1 MSPDQTDSF
10 RYWQIKMIHVRRASS
25 DQIPAQHDDGV
36 TNVDGASLFTNKTDI
51 YEIPPEYITV
61 TYVFSPDIG
70 HYLCSQVKNYW
81 LTVVDVDP
89 VWPEGVEPSEEH
101 AEMWEDFSRSISP
114 ENDYFVASSIVS
126 DWREGLP
133 TESIVFTKTVIE
145 SEYLGEFPDV
155 GGDCGGQAALES
167 ACEAPL

>member
-1 MSPDQTDSF
+1 VNPDQTDSF
-10 RYWQIKMIHVRRASS
+10 RYWQIKMIH
-25 DQIPAQHDDGV
+25 DH
-36 TNVDGASLFTNKTDI
+36 TFVD
-51 YEIPPEYITV
+51 YPEAHKPFPEKITV

-81 LTVVDVDP
+81 LTVVDSDL

-101 AEMWEDFSRSISP
+101 AEMWEEVLHSISP
-114 ENDYFVASSIVS
+114 ENDYFVARSLIR
-126 DWREGLP
+126 DWREGLS
-133 TESIVFTKTVIE
+133 TEDIVFTKAVIE

-167 ACEAPL
+167 ACEAAL

>member
-1 MSPDQTDSF
+1 VNPDQNDSF
-10 RYWQIKMIHVRRASS
+10 RYWQIKMIHV
-25 DQIPAQHDDGV
+25 HTFVG
-36 TNVDGASLFTNKTDI
+36 
-51 YEIPPEYITV
+51 YPEGHKPFPEKITA

-81 LTVVDVDP
+81 LTVVGVDP

-101 AEMWEDFSRSISP
+101 AEMWEDVSRSISP
-114 ENDYFVASSIVS
+114 ENDYFVASEIVS
-126 DWREGLP
+126 DWRER
-133 TESIVFTKTVIE
+133 IVRRRDIMFTKAVIE

-155 GGDCGGQAALES
+155 KGDCGGQAALES